1 MPSVYPNINN
11 DKLRIGNSPAFL
23 FGELEGYPTKFFKDL
38 WRNRY
43 KIVRCEDCGIPY
55 VRNKKKSGFT
65 VSGKQL
71 CHSCAEKRGK
81 RQKYGQI
88 LDEDMKKYL
97 TEKRTEIFFR
107 YYEPCFQK
115 IKNPIAAYFYDKYRQ
130 RIMVILAKNGF
141 LEDDITEKTKFRQ
154 GVRMAQ
160 KYIRKAC
167 KGAKYLKE
175 KSFTDLG
182 LRQKRVLGLSYCED

>member
-23 FGELEGYPTKFFKDL
+23 FGELEGYPDKFFKDL

-43 KIVRCEDCGIPY
+43 RIVRCEDCGIPY

-81 RQKYGQI
+81 RQKYAQI

-107 YYEPCFQK
+107 YYDPCFQK

-130 RIMVILAKNGF
+130 RIMVILAKNGL
-141 LEDDITEKTKFRQ
+141 LEDNVTEKTKFRQ

-175 KSFTDLG
+175 KPFTDLG
-182 LRQKRVLGLSYCED
+182 FRQKREIGLSYCED